1 MKIIARFIFGLD
13 NIIYKT
19 IGWAS
24 PIRRAYWRKQS
35 KAITLALRFQH
46 RYIERRNV
54 YRCIPMSGRWYV
66 ENFDLVDDV
75 NKFKDADKICKL
87 EKKKLKKL
95 L

>member
-1 MKIIARFIFGLD
+1 MKIITYIVFGLD
-13 NIIYKT
+13 KVLYNVFGVIT
-19 IGWAS
+19 

-46 RYIERRNV
+46 RYVERRNT
-54 YRCIPMSGRWYV
+54 YRYIPMSGRWYV
-66 ENFDLVDDV
+66 KNFDLVDDI

-87 EKKKLKKL
+87 EKKKFKKL